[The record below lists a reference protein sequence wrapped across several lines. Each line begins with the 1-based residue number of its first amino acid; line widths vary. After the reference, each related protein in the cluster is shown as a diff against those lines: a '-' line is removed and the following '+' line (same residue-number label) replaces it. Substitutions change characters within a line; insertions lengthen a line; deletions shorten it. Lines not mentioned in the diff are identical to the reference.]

1 MMTVNLIKKLS
12 LLSAGLVLLAVFVG
26 AIGAPHVHA
35 ELFDAAKGDACQGA
49 TLGGGRDCT
58 GSADNTLTN
67 TIKAAINLF
76 SVIIGIV
83 AVIMIMVAGFRY
95 ITSAGDSNGITSAK
109 HTLIYAIVGLIV
121 AAMAQIIVRFV
132 LSKV

>member
-1 MMTVNLIKKLS
+1 MMTKIRLIVLS
-12 LLSAGLVLLAVFVG
+12 FLAVVGFVLVP
-26 AIGAPHVHA
+26 APVANA
-35 ELFDAAKGDACQGA
+35 EIFDAATKDACSGA
-49 TLGGGRDCT
+49 SLSN
-58 GSADNTLTN
+58 GSSGNCSKDSEKRLTDVIS
-67 TIKAAINLF
+67 TAINLF
-76 SVIIGIV
+76 SIIIGIV